1 MAEQFATQWVKPEP
15 YVNDPSLPSVVI
27 CDLDGTLA
35 LHEGLR
41 GPYDHAKAANDNIN
55 LPVRTVLLAMLDRS
69 YGVIF
74 LSGREDKFRSQTVE
88 FLDRCDERFPGFPLY
103 MRATGDTRNDT
114 IVKRELFD
122 AHIRGKFR
130 VEFCLDDRD
139 RVVKLWRDMGL
150 ACFQV
155 NYGNF

>member
-1 MAEQFATQWVKPEP
+1 
-15 YVNDPSLPSVVI
+15 VI